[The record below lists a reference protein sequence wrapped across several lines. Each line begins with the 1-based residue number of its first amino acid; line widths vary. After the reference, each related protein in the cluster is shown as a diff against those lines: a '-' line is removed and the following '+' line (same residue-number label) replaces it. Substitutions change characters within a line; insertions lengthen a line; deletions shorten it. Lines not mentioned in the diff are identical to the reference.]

1 MPRVVVNPIFNGV
14 DVGLSKFSEVRTLR
28 NKSADFAIKPFVAA
42 ALARAVRMAIVNRR
56 PFSAENTALQTIE
69 IGEFRAV
76 VDGYGFE
83 NVTEKFPEFAFKAI
97 QTENDRS

>member
-14 DVGLSKFSEVRTLR
+14 DFGLSEFSEIRSLR
-28 NKSADFAIKPFVAA
+28 NKPTDFAIKSFVAA
-42 ALARAVRMAIVNRR
+42 AFARAVRVAIVNRR

-83 NVTEKFPEFAFKAI
+83 NVTEKFPEFAFEAI